1 MQSKTLDRH
10 GNIGLG
16 FEVRTSGMMMARKK
30 ESQKQVQQGK
40 GKGASTNCAAC
51 SSLSQNKLYLF
62 YLSPKVRT
70 TKRLVSV

>member
-16 FEVRTSGMMMARKK
+16 LEIRTAGMMMAREK
-30 ESQKQVQQGK
+30 ESLKQVQKGK

-51 SSLSQNKLYLF
+51 SSL
-62 YLSPKVRT
+62 PRT
-70 TKRLVSV
+70 NSTFFPSVSGK